1 METKRTVR
9 VPRHLLTN
17 AKYCAQVR
25 QTTLT
30 ELMATDP
37 QQISSE
43 AEVLNHAPGGNPGG
57 KFADNKISPEIKT
70 AEDDSAMRPDN
81 GSLGVAVTPSL
92 YGDHAKRS

>member
-37 QQISSE
+37 QQISS
-43 AEVLNHAPGGNPGG
+43 
-57 KFADNKISPEIKT
+57 
-70 AEDDSAMRPDN
+70 
-81 GSLGVAVTPSL
+81 
-92 YGDHAKRS
+92 